1 MPNYTM
7 HVVSHTHWDR
17 EWYMPFQLFR
27 IRLVDLVDHVLEILE
42 RDPEF
47 KYFSLDGQTIALT
60 LLRCVGAL
68 SGGPTAPGAD
78 VTPDAQCLGMHTFE

>member
-17 EWYMPFQLFR
+17 EWYLPFQLFR
-27 IRLVDLVDHVLEILE
+27 IRLVDLIDGLLDLLD

-47 KYFSLDGQTIALT
+47 K
-60 LLRCVGAL
+60 
-68 SGGPTAPGAD
+68 
-78 VTPDAQCLGMHTFE
+78 